1 MTASAVLT
9 PGAQAE
15 LRDAIRALDNTVARR
30 GLRDAIRDAA
40 RLIGDNP
47 ALGTRRPSLAGPR
60 YRFWSI
66 PRYRCLMVYSDAT
79 VPPRI
84 LRVLHT
90 SRDLPPLLA
99 ELRDEG

>member
-15 LRDAIRALDNTVARR
+15 LRDAFRALDNTAARR
-30 GLRDAIRDAA
+30 GLRDAICDAA
-40 RLIGDNP
+40 RLIGENP
-47 ALGTRRPSLAGPR
+47 ALGARRPSLAGPR

-66 PRYRCLMVYSDAT
+66 PHYRCLMVYTDAT

-84 LRVLHT
+84 VRVQHT